1 MKKLILF
8 ALTFSSM
15 LVLPSCNNND
25 NPDVIKTDVEVTSI
39 TFKTKVQEM
48 KIGDTLKLDYEV
60 TPNNATKKDVSFTS
74 DNESVLKVDNEGIV
88 TALSEGEATIKVS
101 LIDTTLSDS
110 LTIVVTSSKEYY
122 LETLNSLLDK
132 SLLLEKEKSNGGN
145 FNEASFSVYKES
157 LQVNYSSN
165 NKIKYYLE
173 GDSLKELYLNNKTIT
188 DNKLGTLNDDL
199 TQDQVDNY
207 LKLFR
212 YTFENKTLFG
222 ISNIVKELLNGKYFY
237 GYQNALESLNVT
249 FNEDKDK
256 ALSTYNI
263 KTKYI
268 DDSTSYDEK
277 YYDNSLSFSFNDKEL
292 VSGSYKIN
300 AYNKKDYDESSKT
313 LMEGA
318 NPIKTLTS
326 SFNLIYLTERINED
340 DTALNKSDYLIKSF
354 EIDTSNFRNKGVG
367 DALLYV
373 NDEVLLEYKNILP
386 EVHLSD
392 TFTISNISDESVLTT
407 TKNGKV
413 EYLKALKEG
422 EATVTVETSMLK
434 SASIKI
440 KVSSVPV
447 NKIEIGTTSLT
458 KLDINQSATYKVDV
472 YPFDVADKTW
482 TAKFESEDMAKLAT
496 LTTDMDNSTFS
507 LKALAA
513 GKVKVIVTSN
523 ANSDVSTS
531 IEVTINAP
539 ASGVDAVKNLMIGST
554 YKAYPGTIKF
564 IDETNAE
571 GDFSNSAFPNNK
583 CTFNWSIE
591 EKDGKYVFTIT
602 NLKKD
607 ENYSTSGFSLKEGSQ
622 KNTYDINYISEDAK
636 QLVVYTATYTGRFN
650 KQ

>member
-1 MKKLILF
+1 
-8 ALTFSSM
+8 M
-15 LVLPSCNNND
+15 L
-25 NPDVIKTDVEVTSI
+25 
-39 TFKTKVQEM
+39 M
-48 KIGDTLKLDYEV
+48 
-60 TPNNATKKDVSFTS
+60 
-74 DNESVLKVDNEGIV
+74 
-88 TALSEGEATIKVS
+88 
-101 LIDTTLSDS
+101 
-110 LTIVVTSSKEYY
+110 
-122 LETLNSLLDK
+122 
-132 SLLLEKEKSNGGN
+132 
-145 FNEASFSVYKES
+145 
-157 LQVNYSSN
+157 
-165 NKIKYYLE
+165 
-173 GDSLKELYLNNKTIT
+173 
-188 DNKLGTLNDDL
+188 
-199 TQDQVDNY
+199 
-207 LKLFR
+207 
-212 YTFENKTLFG
+212 
-222 ISNIVKELLNGKYFY
+222 
-237 GYQNALESLNVT
+237 
-249 FNEDKDK
+249 
-256 ALSTYNI
+256 
-263 KTKYI
+263 
-268 DDSTSYDEK
+268 
-277 YYDNSLSFSFNDKEL
+277 
-292 VSGSYKIN
+292 
-300 AYNKKDYDESSKT
+300 
-313 LMEGA
+313 M
-318 NPIKTLTS
+318 
-326 SFNLIYLTERINED
+326 
-340 DTALNKSDYLIKSF
+340 KSF
-354 EIDTSNFRNKGVG
+354 Q
-367 DALLYV
+367 
-373 NDEVLLEYKNILP
+373 NILP

-523 ANSDVSTS
+523 ANSDISTS

-636 QLVVYTATYTGRFN
+636 QLVIYTATYTGRFN